1 MHPIKSALA
10 LAATVLGM
18 ACASAPVPT
27 EQLAST
33 EASVRA
39 AHELGAERV
48 PRAQLHLKLA
58 QEQMQQARKLAED
71 GETER
76 AGVVLAR
83 ARADA
88 ELALMLSREAAAHR
102 DLESTPQASSLG
114 SGSSATPVTVTTTTD
129 SPEIS
134 VVR

>member
-10 LAATVLGM
+10 LGATVLGL
-18 ACASAPVPT
+18 ACASSPVPT

-58 QEQMQQARKLAED
+58 QEQMQQARKLADD
-71 GETER
+71 GDTER
-76 AGVVLAR
+76 ATVVLAR

-102 DLESTPQASSLG
+102 DLDATPQASSLR
-114 SGSSATPVTVTTTTD
+114 SGPSETPVTAA
-129 SPEIS
+129 SPEVS